1 MFRKLFICFLWLV
14 PAFGMNLCQYQAPTT
29 NLLRGEAAFTYHYFE
44 DPSTPGPDINAGKFT
59 LSGEWLVDSPVHG
72 VGLSFSGEFNLLGLA
87 LASMSTEVSGTFR
100 EYPFPSLSYFV
111 FGGLEGTLDSRQPRP
126 WLEARSGVGYGRFTD
141 VTPLVRALRIEEKLL
156 QRGVL
161 LASFRESTLLRL
173 AQEIGRS
180 QMYSSTSDLAAA
192 LAKIIAAEANVNLD
206 PRSVLLVEEV
216 LEETGLDRYCGWAV
230 QFGFGYV
237 ISRPQPGSALTF
249 NLSLQGAMTPDPR
262 SQILFKSDLSAPYQ
276 VFEEYTWNLSASYTY
291 QVNEGTN
298 FSAQYLLRQIKPRG
312 QIPAGTQNA
321 SFQLSFKL
329 GGATITLQVNFSKL
343 AEARE
348 WTQELLLSAGWELW

>member
-1 MFRKLFICFLWLV
+1 
-14 PAFGMNLCQYQAPTT
+14 
-29 NLLRGEAAFTYHYFE
+29 
-44 DPSTPGPDINAGKFT
+44 
-59 LSGEWLVDSPVHG
+59 DSPVHG
-72 VGLSFSGEFNLLGLA
+72 IGLSFSGEFNLLGLA
-87 LASMSTEVSGTFR
+87 LAAASTQVSGTFR

-111 FGGLEGTLDSRQPRP
+111 FGGLEGALNSQQPRP

-156 QRGVL
+156 RRGIL
-161 LASFRESTLLRL
+161 LASLRESTLLRL
-173 AQEIGRS
+173 AQEIGRG
-180 QMYSSTSDLAAA
+180 QMYPSTSDLAAA
-192 LAKIIAAEANVNLD
+192 LAKILSSEANVTFD

-216 LEETGLDRYCGWAV
+216 LEESGLERYCGWAV

-237 ISRPQPGSALTF
+237 LSRPQPGSILTF

-291 QVNEGTN
+291 ELNESTD
-298 FSAQYLLRQIKPRG
+298 FSAQYVLRQVKPRG
-312 QIPAGTQNA
+312 QMPAGTQNA

-329 GGATITLQVNFSKL
+329 GGATIALQVNFSKL

-348 WTQELLLSAGWELW
+348 WTQEFLISAGWQIW